1 MSTRRTIRKILK
13 DMRVSLGILKKE
25 PVGAKTVVRIAA
37 QLEAL
42 VMILELRYLHKQDSD
57 KLLRAIQDVERRT
70 KKEKHK
76 HGR

>member
-1 MSTRRTIRKILK
+1 MSNKRAIRKVLK
-13 DMRVSLGILKKE
+13 DMRVSLGILKTE
-25 PVGAKTVVRIAA
+25 PVGLNMMRRIVA
-37 QLEAL
+37 QLEGL

-57 KLLRAIQDVERRT
+57 KLLAAIQDVERRT